1 MKPLALSTKTELE
14 RVERPALQ
22 PLPACRMN
30 LRAIRASDL
39 TLLAGLLLATPAW
52 SAVIVGGESPGLI
65 IPDASAA
72 GLARTVS
79 VAAPGQ
85 IVLDV
90 NLTLTL
96 AGAPAGWNGDLYAW
110 LRHESGTLSVLLNR
124 PGRTAAN
131 PDGYADNGLLDVTF
145 DDAAAADIH
154 LYQQTWA
161 GSPGPLGG
169 VWQPDA
175 RFADPAFVAD
185 GSPRTA
191 FLDVFNGGPADG
203 EWTLFLADL
212 SGGGQLR
219 LDHWRLE
226 VTTTAAAIP
235 EPTTLAAATV
245 LGLAALT
252 AARKMQRS
260 PCRICGSKHLP
271 RPARHTTEQ

>member
-1 MKPLALSTKTELE
+1 MNPFTLNPKTEI
-14 RVERPALQ
+14 RRAGRPALQ
-22 PLPACRMN
+22 PGSVCGMN
-30 LRAIRASDL
+30 PRAIRASDL
-39 TLLAGLLLATPAW
+39 TLLAGLLVAAPAW
-52 SAVIVGGESPGLI
+52 GAVILSGESPGLI

-79 VAAPGQ
+79 VIAPGQ
-85 IVLDV
+85 SVLDV

-110 LRHESGTLSVLLNR
+110 LRHESGALSVLLNR

-145 DDAAAADIH
+145 DDAATADIH

-161 GSPGPLGG
+161 ESPGPLGG

-175 RFADPAFVAD
+175 RLADPAFVAD

-191 FLDVFNGGPADG
+191 FLDAFNGGSADG
-203 EWTLFLADL
+203 DWTLFLADL

-219 LDHWRLE
+219 LEHWRLE
-226 VTTTAAAIP
+226 IITAVIP
-235 EPTTLAAATV
+235 EPAAFAGATV
-245 LGLAALT
+245 LGLIGLAGARIIRRRQHQPAPDQPGQP
-252 AARKMQRS
+252 AAR
-260 PCRICGSKHLP
+260 
-271 RPARHTTEQ
+271 